1 MHYVWRFNS
10 TFHPAQQA
18 TSPLD
23 HYGEHIDPAATI
35 ISPCATAF
43 HRVLDWRQWMMW
55 MLVLHASKFKKEKT
69 IKVAALIVA
78 SLGSVAS
85 LSVAVVVAALIVA
98 SLGSVASL
106 SVARNR

>member
-10 TFHPAQQA
+10 TFQPAQQA

-55 MLVLHASKFKKEKT
+55 MLVMHASKFKKEKT
-69 IKVAALIVA
+69 IKVAAL
-78 SLGSVAS
+78 
-85 LSVAVVVAALIVA
+85 SVAVVVA
-98 SLGSVASL
+98 SLSAAVVVASL

>member
-1 MHYVWRFNS
+1 
-10 TFHPAQQA
+10 
-18 TSPLD
+18 
-23 HYGEHIDPAATI
+23 
-35 ISPCATAF
+35 
-43 HRVLDWRQWMMW
+43 

-78 SLGSVAS
+78 SLGLVAS

-106 SVARNR
+106 SVAVVVASLSVARNR